1 MIAVTII
8 EWILKVEIRFQMEL
22 AMSTTQE
29 TLKSL
34 LEIGESKGFVTFQ
47 QVFNAVTKE
56 KSDPD
61 RPRSP
66 NRLKKSKKIPKTKR
80 RIKIY
85 LIILFIP
92 FE

>member
-1 MIAVTII
+1 LIAVTII

-34 LEIGESKGFVTFQ
+34 LEIGESKVFVTFQ

-56 KSDPD
+56 KSDPE
-61 RPRSP
+61 
-66 NRLKKSKKIPKTKR
+66 RLDKLLTLLEEHGIE
-80 RIKIY
+80 
-85 LIILFIP
+85 IIDD
-92 FE
+92 ENDD

>member
-1 MIAVTII
+1 LIAVTII
-8 EWILKVEIRFQMEL
+8 GWILKVEIRFQMEL

-56 KSDPD
+56 KSDPE
-61 RPRSP
+61 
-66 NRLKKSKKIPKTKR
+66 RLDKLLTLLEEHGIE
-80 RIKIY
+80 
-85 LIILFIP
+85 IIDD
-92 FE
+92 ENDD

>member
-1 MIAVTII
+1 MIAVTIN

-56 KSDPD
+56 KSDPE
-61 RPRSP
+61 
-66 NRLKKSKKIPKTKR
+66 RLDKLLTLLEEHGIE
-80 RIKIY
+80 
-85 LIILFIP
+85 IIDD
-92 FE
+92 ENDD

>member
-8 EWILKVEIRFQMEL
+8 GWILKVEIRFQMEL

-56 KSDPD
+56 KSDPE
-61 RPRSP
+61 
-66 NRLKKSKKIPKTKR
+66 RLDKLLTLLEEHGIE
-80 RIKIY
+80 
-85 LIILFIP
+85 IIDD
-92 FE
+92 ENDD

>member
-29 TLKSL
+29 ALKSL

-56 KSDPD
+56 KADPE
-61 RPRSP
+61 
-66 NRLKKSKKIPKTKR
+66 RLDKLLTLLEEHGIE
-80 RIKIY
+80 
-85 LIILFIP
+85 IIDD
-92 FE
+92 ENDD

>member
-1 MIAVTII
+1 MIAVTIN
-8 EWILKVEIRFQMEL
+8 EWILKVEILFQMEL

-56 KSDPD
+56 KSDPE
-61 RPRSP
+61 
-66 NRLKKSKKIPKTKR
+66 RLDKLLTLLEEHGIE
-80 RIKIY
+80 
-85 LIILFIP
+85 IIDD
-92 FE
+92 ENDD

>member
-1 MIAVTII
+1 LIAVTIN
-8 EWILKVEIRFQMEL
+8 EWILKVEILFQMEL

-56 KSDPD
+56 KSDPE
-61 RPRSP
+61 
-66 NRLKKSKKIPKTKR
+66 RLDKLLTLLEEHGIE
-80 RIKIY
+80 
-85 LIILFIP
+85 IIDD
-92 FE
+92 ENDD

>member
-1 MIAVTII
+1 LIAVTII

-56 KSDPD
+56 KSDPE
-61 RPRSP
+61 
-66 NRLKKSKKIPKTKR
+66 RLDKLLTLLEEHGIE
-80 RIKIY
+80 
-85 LIILFIP
+85 IIDD
-92 FE
+92 ENDD

>member
-47 QVFNAVTKE
+47 QVFNAATKE
-56 KSDPD
+56 KSDPE
-61 RPRSP
+61 
-66 NRLKKSKKIPKTKR
+66 RLDKLLTLLEEHGIE
-80 RIKIY
+80 
-85 LIILFIP
+85 IIDD
-92 FE
+92 ENDD

>member
-1 MIAVTII
+1 LIAVTII

-56 KSDPD
+56 KADPE
-61 RPRSP
+61 
-66 NRLKKSKKIPKTKR
+66 RLDKLLTLLEEHGIE
-80 RIKIY
+80 
-85 LIILFIP
+85 IIDD
-92 FE
+92 ENDD

>member
-56 KSDPD
+56 KSDPE
-61 RPRSP
+61 
-66 NRLKKSKKIPKTKR
+66 RLDKLLTLLEEHGIE
-80 RIKIY
+80 
-85 LIILFIP
+85 IIDD
-92 FE
+92 ENDD

>member
-8 EWILKVEIRFQMEL
+8 EWILKVEILFQMEL

-56 KSDPD
+56 KSDPE
-61 RPRSP
+61 
-66 NRLKKSKKIPKTKR
+66 RLDKLLTLLEEHGIE
-80 RIKIY
+80 
-85 LIILFIP
+85 IIDD
-92 FE
+92 ENDD

>member
-56 KSDPD
+56 KSDPE
-61 RPRSP
+61 
-66 NRLKKSKKIPKTKR
+66 RLDKLLTLLEEHGIE
-80 RIKIY
+80 
-85 LIILFIP
+85 IIDD
-92 FE
+92 ENND

>member
-56 KSDPD
+56 KADPE
-61 RPRSP
+61 
-66 NRLKKSKKIPKTKR
+66 RLDKLLTLLEEHGIE
-80 RIKIY
+80 
-85 LIILFIP
+85 IIDD
-92 FE
+92 ENDD

>member
-1 MIAVTII
+1 LIAVTII

-34 LEIGESKGFVTFQ
+34 LEIGDSKGFVTFQ

-56 KSDPD
+56 KSDPE
-61 RPRSP
+61 
-66 NRLKKSKKIPKTKR
+66 RLDKLLTLLEEHGIE
-80 RIKIY
+80 
-85 LIILFIP
+85 IIDD
-92 FE
+92 ENDD

>member
-1 MIAVTII
+1 LIAVTII
-8 EWILKVEIRFQMEL
+8 EWILKVEILFQMEL

-56 KSDPD
+56 KSDPE
-61 RPRSP
+61 
-66 NRLKKSKKIPKTKR
+66 RLDKLLTLLEEHGIE
-80 RIKIY
+80 
-85 LIILFIP
+85 IIDD
-92 FE
+92 ENDD